1 MNKSAITR
9 GSTRAE
15 KLRATAAEFERHAKA
30 YMVAA
35 VHLRSAAAR
44 EWPQ

>member
-1 MNKSAITR
+1 MNKSAITL
-9 GSTRAE
+9 GNTRAE
-15 KLRATAAEFERHAKA
+15 KLRATAAEFERHAMA

-35 VHLRSAAAR
+35 IHLRAAAAR